1 MTRDR
6 RKVDLRGPALSPRC
20 AAGRTLHLL
29 TFLNEARGPKKTV
42 GDGVARRRQVHQE
55 HLLLDVATSDAAPLS
70 TREPDARRRLT
81 RRGEARITHPR
92 GVTRGR
98 VPARQAEGGLETAAH
113 NLAVRVAKRR
123 CDAAS
128 RAHLFN
134 LLPLSRTAFPPRRAA
149 STAALVVFK
158 DGS

>member
-1 MTRDR
+1 M
-6 RKVDLRGPALSPRC
+6 RKLRSY
-20 AAGRTLHLL
+20 
-29 TFLNEARGPKKTV
+29 
-42 GDGVARRRQVHQE
+42 DGVHPMERPRGLQCHAFLAV
-55 HLLLDVATSDAAPLS
+55 APL
-70 TREPDARRRLT
+70 ARQAV
-81 RRGEARITHPR
+81 RGIRALRISGTHESARIAHPR

-128 RAHLFN
+128 RAHLYN